1 MIRILLTLS
10 ILFLT
15 SSCGVKNNPVY
26 QSFNNNFEKQS
37 LETKIDIKIV

>member
-1 MIRILLTLS
+1 MIKFLLTLL

-15 SSCGVKNNPVY
+15 TSCGVKNNPIY

-37 LETKIDIKIV
+37 LETKIDIKII

>member
-1 MIRILLTLS
+1 MIRILLVLS

-15 SSCGVKNNPVY
+15 PSCGVKNNPIY

>member
-1 MIRILLTLS
+1 MIRILLVFS

-26 QSFNNNFEKQS
+26 QSFNNFEKQS
-37 LETKIDIKIV
+37 LETKIDIKII